1 MLKPFLSKIT
11 LYAASTDSIYTA
23 CRKNLIM
30 VNSSSHIYSKSNL
43 DVVNINTSNKI
54 KVKRFTQNGQI
65 QIYQS
70 SYRGSYASII
80 GDSLRNAALGRKVLL
95 IQFMKGGV
103 KQGVDNAV
111 RLCGNLTWIR
121 SSHSF
126 DQYNS
131 EEITNNNNLKK
142 SIHESTLE
150 LWNFCKKELQTGEN
164 DQIILDE
171 IFLAIE
177 MKIIDKDDLISTL
190 ENRFISGDVILTGTD
205 IPNDLLLMANQIT
218 ELRS

>member
-1 MLKPFLSKIT
+1 
-11 LYAASTDSIYTA
+11 
-23 CRKNLIM
+23 M
-30 VNSSSHIYSKSNL
+30 VISSSNSYFKSNNE
-43 DVVNINTSNKI
+43 VVEINTANKI
-54 KVKRFTQNGQI
+54 NLKKFAQNGQI

-70 SYRGSYASII
+70 PYRGSYSSII
-80 GDSLRNAALGRKVLL
+80 RDSLRNAALGKKVLL

-103 KQGVDNAV
+103 KQGIANAV
-111 RLCGNLTWIR
+111 KLCGNLTWVR

-126 DQYNS
+126 DQYNP
-131 EEITNNNNLKK
+131 EEIKNNKDLKK
-142 SIHESTLE
+142 VIYDATFE
-150 LWNFCKKELQTGEN
+150 LWNFCKKELLSGEN

-190 ENRFISGDVILTGTD
+190 ENRFISGDVILTGTR
-205 IPNDLLLMANQIT
+205 IPKDLLLMANQIT

>member
-1 MLKPFLSKIT
+1 
-11 LYAASTDSIYTA
+11 
-23 CRKNLIM
+23 M
-30 VNSSSHIYSKSNL
+30 VISSSHIYSKSNL
-43 DVVNINTSNKI
+43 DVVNINTANKI
-54 KVKRFTQNGQI
+54 NEKKFTQNGQI

-70 SYRGSYASII
+70 SYRGSYPSII
-80 GDSLRNAALGRKVLL
+80 RDSLRNAALGRKVLL

-103 KQGVDNAV
+103 KQGVENAV
-111 RLCGNLTWIR
+111 TLCGNLTWVR

-131 EEITNNNNLKK
+131 EAIENNKNLKK

-150 LWNFCKKELQTGEN
+150 LWNFCKQELKSGEN

-171 IFLAIE
+171 VFLAIE

-205 IPNDLLLMANQIT
+205 IPKDLLLMANQIT

>member
-1 MLKPFLSKIT
+1 
-11 LYAASTDSIYTA
+11 
-23 CRKNLIM
+23 M
-30 VNSSSHIYSKSNL
+30 VISSSHAYSQDNL
-43 DVVNINTSNKI
+43 DVVKINTHNKI
-54 KVKRFTQNGQI
+54 NVKNFSQNGQI

-70 SYRGSYASII
+70 SYRGSYTSII
-80 GDSLRNAALGRKVLL
+80 RDSLRNAALGRKVLL

-103 KQGVDNAV
+103 NQGVDHAV
-111 RLCGNLTWIR
+111 KLCGNLTWIR

-131 EEITNNNNLKK
+131 EAIQNNKNLKK
-142 SIHESTLE
+142 SIYESTIE
-150 LWNFCKKELQTGEN
+150 LWNFCKRELQSGDN

-171 IFLAIE
+171 IFLAID

-190 ENRFISGDVILTGTD
+190 ENRFISGDVILTGTA
-205 IPNDLLLMANQIT
+205 IPKDLLLMANQIT

>member
-1 MLKPFLSKIT
+1 
-11 LYAASTDSIYTA
+11 
-23 CRKNLIM
+23 
-30 VNSSSHIYSKSNL
+30 
-43 DVVNINTSNKI
+43 
-54 KVKRFTQNGQI
+54 
-65 QIYQS
+65 
-70 SYRGSYASII
+70 
-80 GDSLRNAALGRKVLL
+80 VLL

-103 KQGVDNAV
+103 KLGVDHPV
-111 RLCGNLTWIR
+111 KLCGNLTWVR

-126 DQYNS
+126 DQYSS
-131 EEITNNNNLKK
+131 EAIKKNKNLTK
-142 SIHESTLE
+142 SIFESTNE
-150 LWNFCKKELQTGEN
+150 LWNFCKKELLSGEN

-205 IPNDLLLMANQIT
+205 IPKDLLLMANQIT

>member
-1 MLKPFLSKIT
+1 
-11 LYAASTDSIYTA
+11 
-23 CRKNLIM
+23 M
-30 VNSSSHIYSKSNL
+30 VTSSSHIYSKGNL
-43 DVVNINTSNKI
+43 DVVKTNTTTKNN
-54 KVKRFTQNGQI
+54 VKKFSQSGQI

-70 SYRGSYASII
+70 SYRGSFTSII
-80 GDSLRNAALGRKVLL
+80 RDSLRNAALGRKVLL

-111 RLCGNLTWIR
+111 KLCGNLTWIR

-131 EEITNNNNLKK
+131 EAIENNKNLKK
-142 SIHESTLE
+142 SIHESTIE
-150 LWNFCKKELQTGEN
+150 LWNFCKRELKSGEN

-171 IFLAIE
+171 ICLAID

-205 IPNDLLLMANQIT
+205 IPKDLLLMANQIT

>member
-1 MLKPFLSKIT
+1 
-11 LYAASTDSIYTA
+11 
-23 CRKNLIM
+23 M
-30 VNSSSHIYSKSNL
+30 VISSSNIFSKKNL
-43 DVVNINTSNKI
+43 DVVNINTANKTN
-54 KVKRFTQNGQI
+54 VKRFTQNGQI

-70 SYRGSYASII
+70 SFRGSYSSII
-80 GDSLRNAALGRKVLL
+80 RDSLRNAALGRKVLL

-103 KQGVDNAV
+103 KQGLDNTV
-111 RLCGNLTWIR
+111 KLCGNLTWVR

-131 EEITNNNNLKK
+131 EEIENNKNLRKT
-142 SIHESTLE
+142 IHESTLE
-150 LWNFCKKELQTGEN
+150 LWNFCKKELRSGKN

-177 MKIIDKDDLISTL
+177 LKIIDKDDLISTL

-205 IPNDLLLMANQIT
+205 IPKDLLLMANQIT

>member
-1 MLKPFLSKIT
+1 MGT
-11 LYAASTDSIYTA
+11 
-23 CRKNLIM
+23 
-30 VNSSSHIYSKSNL
+30 SSSHIYPNNNF
-43 DVVNINTSNKI
+43 DVVNINAANKI
-54 KVKRFTQNGQI
+54 KAKRFTHNGQI
-65 QIYQS
+65 QIYKS
-70 SYRGSYASII
+70 SYRGSYSSII
-80 GDSLRNAALGRKVLL
+80 RDSLRNAALGKKVLL

-111 RLCGNLTWIR
+111 TLCGNLTWLR

-131 EEITNNNNLKK
+131 EEIKKNKNLKK
-142 SIHESTLE
+142 TIQESTFE
-150 LWNFCKKELQTGEN
+150 LWNFCKKELQSSEN
-164 DQIILDE
+164 DQVILDE
-171 IFLAIE
+171 IFLAID

-205 IPNDLLLMANQIT
+205 IPKDLLLMANQIT

>member
-1 MLKPFLSKIT
+1 
-11 LYAASTDSIYTA
+11 
-23 CRKNLIM
+23 M
-30 VNSSSHIYSKSNL
+30 VNSSTSKYSKGDL
-43 DVVNINTSNKI
+43 DVVNINTANKI
-54 KVKRFTQNGQI
+54 NLKKFAQNGQI

-70 SYRGSYASII
+70 PHRGSYSTII
-80 GDSLRNAALGRKVLL
+80 RDSLRNAALGKKVLL

-103 KQGVDNAV
+103 RQGIANAIK
-111 RLCGNLTWIR
+111 LCGNLTWVR
-121 SSHSF
+121 SSNSL

-131 EEITNNNNLKK
+131 EEIENDENLKQ
-142 SIHESTLE
+142 SIFESTKE
-150 LWNFCKKELQTGEN
+150 LWNFCKKELLSGEN

-177 MKIIDKDDLISTL
+177 MQIIDKDDLISTL
-190 ENRFISGDVILTGTD
+190 ENRFISGDVILTGTR

>member
-1 MLKPFLSKIT
+1 MAI
-11 LYAASTDSIYTA
+11 
-23 CRKNLIM
+23 
-30 VNSSSHIYSKSNL
+30 SSSHYYSRRNL
-43 DVVNINTSNKI
+43 DVVNINTDNKI
-54 KVKRFTQNGQI
+54 NAKRFTQNGQI

-70 SYRGSYASII
+70 SYRGSYPSII
-80 GDSLRNAALGRKVLL
+80 RDSLRNAALGRKVLL

-103 KQGVDNAV
+103 KQGVDHAV
-111 RLCGNLTWIR
+111 NLCGNLTWVR

-131 EEITNNNNLKK
+131 KAIENDKNLKK
-142 SIHESTLE
+142 SIQESTIE
-150 LWNFCKKELQTGEN
+150 LWNFCKRELQSGEN

-190 ENRFISGDVILTGTD
+190 ENRFISGDVILTGTA
-205 IPNDLLLMANQIT
+205 IPKDLLLMANQIT

>member
-1 MLKPFLSKIT
+1 
-11 LYAASTDSIYTA
+11 
-23 CRKNLIM
+23 M
-30 VNSSSHIYSKSNL
+30 VISSSNSNPKINP
-43 DVVNINTSNKI
+43 DVVKISPAKTINL
-54 KVKRFTQNGQI
+54 KRFRQNGQI

-70 SYRGSYASII
+70 SYRGSYPSII
-80 GDSLRNAALGRKVLL
+80 RDSLRNAALGRKVLL

-103 KQGVDNAV
+103 KQGVANPV
-111 RLCGNLTWIR
+111 KLCGNLTWIR

-131 EEITNNNNLKK
+131 EAIKKDINLKK
-142 SIHESTLE
+142 TIYESTFE
-150 LWNFCKKELQTGEN
+150 LWNFCKKEIQSGAN

-177 MKIIDKDDLISTL
+177 MNIIDKDDLISTL

-205 IPNDLLLMANQIT
+205 IPKDLLLMANQIT